1 VGVLSCS
8 KPMQPVAAIADNDST
23 AIRMRFFIL
32 SVSDGRPA
40 NFARPVSQGEEEV
53 YQRVAALIAS
63 FCG

>member
-1 VGVLSCS
+1 
-8 KPMQPVAAIADNDST
+8 MQPVAAIADNDSA